1 MIKREFYKTRKDG
14 VNLYKTYSDEGYRIK
29 QVETGSI
36 YDEAID
42 IETTSYTYQET
53 DEKIAVD
60 DINAESVENLWKEVV
75 IDGLK

>member
-14 VNLYKTYSDEGYRIK
+14 VNLYRTYSDEGYRIK

-42 IETTSYTYQET
+42 VEDTPYTYEET
-53 DEKIAVD
+53 DMSIEEEKATEED
-60 DINAESVENLWKEVV
+60 YLKALAKLGVE
-75 IDGLK
+75 

>member
-1 MIKREFYKTRKDG
+1 MIKRDFYKTRKDG

-53 DEKIAVD
+53 DEKIVVD